1 MTTAPDDDE
10 QLVADL
16 RAAVHHAGAPT
27 EQMAAA
33 AEAAYSWRTIDAELA
48 SLTEDSFLHGAVH
61 AHAASAPARAL
72 VFEGSRL
79 TVELTVSD
87 DQLVGQLAPATAGT
101 VTVSSPAGELAHTA
115 IGADGR
121 FAVSRPDH
129 GPMRLRLSTQ
139 SGELITEW
147 VHLPAR

>member
-1 MTTAPDDDE
+1 
-10 QLVADL
+10 
-16 RAAVHHAGAPT
+16 
-27 EQMAAA
+27 MAAA